1 MQEKEAAVYSALQ
14 QIEQVRTHGSEMTE
28 VEVWLE
34 TLEAAH
40 FLLLTY
46 TRGGALPGAPET
58 EGTEA
63 NEQSGNLHC

>member
-1 MQEKEAAVYSALQ
+1 MYSALQ
-14 QIEQVRTHGSEMTE
+14 QIEQERTHGSEMTE

-58 EGTEA
+58 EGTGGK
-63 NEQSGNLHC
+63 QKSISSRTF